1 MKKLTSLA
9 IALTMLLSL
18 AACNSDSGAADA
30 DVTTAA
36 EIEAVKDETTAP
48 AETTEETTT
57 TEPVPETS
65 PAEDF
70 VTEEND
76 SGLTIT
82 NYKGKD
88 TEVIIPAEIGGKPV
102 TVIGYNSD
110 RGAFENNGNITKV
123 VIPEG
128 VIEIDATSFLNCKSL
143 ADIEFPESLAEI
155 TMAWHSWV
163 SGEAEIPFDGTP
175 WLEAKRAENPLVI
188 VNNILID
195 GRTCSRSVEIPDG
208 VTKICGGVFS
218 GCTTITDVTIPNGVE
233 KIDAAAFFGC
243 ERLTEIVLPDSVSYI
258 GDFAF
263 NNCIA
268 LENVTFPNNTVEMG
282 QDIFGGVGNAVEN
295 TYFYPDVNKISSYV
309 EHTGFCPWLKNK
321 VSENSIVVVNGN
333 LINCSLCWGD
343 VVIPDS
349 VKSIAA
355 GAFTG
360 RNSSYGSAVESV
372 KLPDGITKI
381 PDNLFNQCLNL
392 KSVTI
397 PDSVTEIGTSAFVNC
412 RNLTSI
418 TIPNNVT
425 KIGEWAFSSSSIESI
440 TIPDSVTEI
449 GSGAFAY
456 CSINNITLSK
466 NLKKIGS
473 QAFCGSSNLKELT
486 LPDSVESI
494 AEDAFESFNAD
505 ITYKG
510 EIYFP
515 ELYEELYAE
524 INGQ

>member
-1 MKKLTSLA
+1 MKRIA
-9 IALTMLLSL
+9 VFAVALTMLLT
-18 AACNSDSGAADA
+18 ACGKSEGTPDSGAE
-30 DVTTAA
+30 VTTKAA
-36 EIEAVKDETTAP
+36 DEAVKDETTAP
-48 AETTEETTT
+48 AEATEETTT
-57 TEPVPETS
+57 TEPAPEAS

-70 VTEEND
+70 ETEEND

-110 RGAFENNGNITKV
+110 RGAFANNGNITKV

-128 VIEIDATSFLNCKSL
+128 VTEINAASFLNCKSL
-143 ADIEFPESLAEI
+143 AEIEFPESLNEI
-155 TMAWHSWV
+155 TMAWSNWYN
-163 SGEAEIPFDGTP
+163 GDTKTPFDGTP

-218 GCTTITDVTIPNGVE
+218 GCTTITGVTIPNGVE
-233 KIDAAAFFGC
+233 KIDGAAFFGC
-243 ERLTEIVLPDSVSYI
+243 ERLTDIVLPDSVSFI

-282 QDIFGGVGNAVEN
+282 TNIFGGSREAAKSLRVSWYKVEDVLQN
-295 TYFYPDVNKISSYV
+295 TN
-309 EHTGFCPWLKNK
+309 FCPWLKNK
-321 VSENSIVVVNGN
+321 ILENPLVIVNGN
-333 LINCSLCWGD
+333 LINGSMCTGD

-355 GAFTG
+355 RAFGADYIG
-360 RNSSYGSAVESV
+360 YDCGAYIESV

-381 PDNLFNQCLNL
+381 PNDLFAHCSNL
-392 KSVTI
+392 KNIAI
-397 PDSVTEIGTSAFVNC
+397 PESVTEIGDCAF
-412 RNLTSI
+412 RFTAITSI
-418 TIPNNVT
+418 TIPKGVT
-425 KIGEWAFSSSSIESI
+425 SIGASAFASTPLTSI
-440 TIPDSVTEI
+440 TVPENVTEI
-449 GSGAFAY
+449 GTYAFEG
-456 CSINNITLSK
+456 CGKLQSITLP
-466 NLKKIGS
+466 NGLKKIGS
-473 QAFCGSSNLKELT
+473 VVFYSVPVTELT

-494 AEDAFESFNAD
+494 AEDAFESFSAD

-510 EIYFP
+510 EVYFP
-515 ELYEELYAE
+515 ELYDELYAA
-524 INGQ
+524 INGN

>member
-1 MKKLTSLA
+1 MKKLTSLV
-9 IALTMLLSL
+9 IALTMSLSL
-18 AACNSDSGAADA
+18 AACNSDSGMADA

-36 EIEAVKDETTAP
+36 EIEADKDETTAP

-258 GDFAF
+258 GARAF
-263 NNCIA
+263 ENCTA

-282 QDIFGGVGNAVEN
+282 RFIFGGYNGFE
-295 TYFYPDVNKISSYV
+295 
-309 EHTGFCPWLKNK
+309 FCPWLKNK
-321 VSENSIVVVNGN
+321 ISENPLVIVNGN
-333 LINCSLCWGD
+333 FINGSMCKGD

-355 GAFTG
+355 GAFEG
-360 RNSSYGSAVESV
+360 CRVESV

-381 PDNLFNQCLNL
+381 PDSLFGDCNDL

-397 PDSVTEIGTSAFVNC
+397 PDSVTEIGSWTFGGC
-412 RNLTSI
+412 PLTSI

-425 KIGEWAFSSSSIESI
+425 KIGDGAFGSSIIESI
-440 TIPDSVTEI
+440 TIPDNVTEI
-449 GSGAFAY
+449 GSQTFYY
-456 CSINNITLSK
+456 CGVNTITLSK

-473 QAFCGSSNLKELT
+473 QAFYGCNLKELT
-486 LPDSVESI
+486 LPDSLESI

>member
-1 MKKLTSLA
+1 MKRIA
-9 IALTMLLSL
+9 VFAVALTMLLT
-18 AACNSDSGAADA
+18 ACGKSEGTPDSGA
-30 DVTTAA
+30 DVTTKAA
-36 EIEAVKDETTAP
+36 DEAVKDETTAP
-48 AETTEETTT
+48 AETTEATTT
-57 TEPVPETS
+57 TEPAPEAS

-70 VTEEND
+70 DTEENE

-110 RGAFENNGNITKV
+110 RGAFANNGNITKV

-128 VIEIDATSFLNCKSL
+128 VTEINAASFLNCKSL
-143 ADIEFPESLAEI
+143 TDIEFPESLAEI
-155 TMAWHSWV
+155 TMVWRSWS

-195 GRTCSRSVEIPDG
+195 GQTCSRDVEIPDG

-218 GCTTITDVTIPNGVE
+218 GCTTITGVTIPNGVE
-233 KIDAAAFFGC
+233 KIDGAAFYGC
-243 ERLTEIVLPDSVSYI
+243 ERLTDIVLPDSVSFI
-258 GDFAF
+258 GDLAF
-263 NNCIA
+263 DKCTA

-282 QDIFGGVGNAVEN
+282 LNIFTN
-295 TYFYPDVNKISSYV
+295 T
-309 EHTGFCPWLKNK
+309 PWLKEK
-321 VSENSIVVVNGN
+321 TDEEPLLIINGN
-333 LINCSLCWGD
+333 LINGSMCRGD

-360 RNSSYGSAVESV
+360 RNADYGSAVESV
-372 KLPDGITKI
+372 KLPDGITNI
-381 PDNLFNQCLNL
+381 PKLLFAQCKGL

-397 PDSVTEIGTSAFVNC
+397 PDSVTEIGNSAFVGC
-412 RNLTSI
+412 QGLTSI

-425 KIGEWAFSSSSIESI
+425 KIGASTFASNNFESI

-449 GSGAFAY
+449 GSGAFSY
-456 CSINNITLSK
+456 CGNLKSITLPSG
-466 NLKKIGS
+466 LKEIGS
-473 QAFCGSSNLKELT
+473 EVFNNSGLTQLT
-486 LPDSVESI
+486 LPDSLESI
-494 AEDAFESFNAD
+494 DEDAFRD
-505 ITYKG
+505 CKIDVTYKG

-515 ELYEELYAE
+515 ELYDELYAA
-524 INGQ
+524 INGN

>member
-1 MKKLTSLA
+1 MKRIA
-9 IALTMLLSL
+9 VFAVALTMLLT
-18 AACNSDSGAADA
+18 ACGKSEGTPDSDAEVTTKAAD
-30 DVTTAA
+30 
-36 EIEAVKDETTAP
+36 EAVKDETTAP
-48 AETTEETTT
+48 AETTEATTT
-57 TEPVPETS
+57 TEPAPEAS

-70 VTEEND
+70 DTEENE

-110 RGAFENNGNITKV
+110 RGAFANNGNITKV

-128 VIEIDATSFLNCKSL
+128 VTEIDATSFLNCKSL

-243 ERLTEIVLPDSVSYI
+243 ERLTEIVLPDSVSFI

-282 QDIFGGVGNAVEN
+282 QDIFGGAGQVISN
-295 TYFYPDVNKISSYV
+295 TYRPDWYPDVSSYV

-343 VVIPDS
+343 VDIPDS

-397 PDSVTEIGTSAFVNC
+397 PDSVTEIGSWIFGGC
-412 RNLTSI
+412 PLKSI

-425 KIGEWAFSSSSIESI
+425 KIGDGAFGSCSIESI
-440 TIPDSVTEI
+440 TIPDNVTEI
-449 GSGAFAY
+449 GSQTFYY
-456 CSINNITLSK
+456 CGVNTITLSK

-473 QAFCGSSNLKELT
+473 QAFYGCNLKELT
-486 LPDSVESI
+486 LPDSLESI

-515 ELYEELYAE
+515 ELYDELYAA
-524 INGQ
+524 INGD